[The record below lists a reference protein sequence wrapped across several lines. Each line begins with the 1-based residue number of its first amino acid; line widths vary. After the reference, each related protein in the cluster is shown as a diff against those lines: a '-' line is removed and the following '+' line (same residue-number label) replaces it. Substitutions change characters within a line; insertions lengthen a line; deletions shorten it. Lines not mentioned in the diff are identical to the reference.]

1 MIKISVH
8 NNLRSLYIEN
18 VGTFVSPTSIKTAKF
33 VRWLQLHIVWS
44 RVDSTKVQPV
54 FDHAPSIF
62 VLWRKKQESDE
73 YGNLAKNCT
82 PTTAKRIRNFHY
94 KMTSMIGDIW
104 TKFYKLYNIVVCLR
118 VQLTLPRLKGTLID
132 FTFTADRSC
141 SNLTTTHS
149 FRSIFAHPTIGVF
162 YYVVKF
168 IVIYGLLKS
177 NVSPNRKIPKPT
189 AWRDPC
195 HSPL

>member
-1 MIKISVH
+1 MITATYSLITRWFNQSATCFWPRSINLCSVKEKTRKWWVWKFSEKLYPNYRKTYSQLPLQNDVDDWGYMNKILQVMQY
-8 NNLRSLYIEN
+8 RCM
-18 VGTFVSPTSIKTAKF
+18 FTSTI
-33 VRWLQLHIVWS
+33 
-44 RVDSTKVQPV
+44 
-54 FDHAPSIF
+54 
-62 VLWRKKQESDE
+62 
-73 YGNLAKNCT
+73 NLAK
-82 PTTAKRIRNFHY
+82 AKRNVDR
-94 KMTSMIGDIW
+94 
-104 TKFYKLYNIVVCLR
+104 FYLY
-118 VQLTLPRLKGTLID
+118 
-132 FTFTADRSC
+132 SC

-149 FRSIFAHPTIGVF
+149 FRSIFAHPTTGVF

>member
-8 NNLRSLYIEN
+8 NNLRSLHIEN

-82 PTTAKRIRNFHY
+82 PTTAKRIRNFHC

-132 FTFTADRSC
+132 FTFTAVQ
-141 SNLTTTHS
+141 
-149 FRSIFAHPTIGVF
+149 I
-162 YYVVKF
+162 
-168 IVIYGLLKS
+168 
-177 NVSPNRKIPKPT
+177 
-189 AWRDPC
+189 
-195 HSPL
+195 

>member
-8 NNLRSLYIEN
+8 NNLRSLHIEN

-73 YGNLAKNCT
+73 YGNLAKICT
-82 PTTAKRIRNFHY
+82 PTTAKRIRQLPLQNDVDDWGYMNKILQVIQYRCMF
-94 KMTSMIGDIW
+94 TSTINLAKAKRNVDRFYLYSW
-104 TKFYKLYNIVVCLR
+104 SQLFKFNHN
-118 VQLTLPRLKGTLID
+118 
-132 FTFTADRSC
+132 TFFPVHLC
-141 SNLTTTHS
+141 
-149 FRSIFAHPTIGVF
+149 
-162 YYVVKF
+162 
-168 IVIYGLLKS
+168 
-177 NVSPNRKIPKPT
+177 SPNDRCILLRSKIHCNL
-189 AWRDPC
+189 W
-195 HSPL
+195 PLEEQCLT

>member
-1 MIKISVH
+1 MITATYSLIARWFNQSAACFWPSSINLCSVKEKKRKWWVWKFSE
-8 NNLRSLYIEN
+8 NLCPNYRKTYSA
-18 VGTFVSPTSIKTAKF
+18 TSITKWR
-33 VRWLQLHIVWS
+33 RWSGIYEQ
-44 RVDSTKVQPV
+44 
-54 FDHAPSIF
+54 
-62 VLWRKKQESDE
+62 
-73 YGNLAKNCT
+73 
-82 PTTAKRIRNFHY
+82 NF
-94 KMTSMIGDIW
+94 
-104 TKFYKLYNIVVCLR
+104 KLYNIVVCLR

-132 FTFTADRSC
+132 FTFTTDRSC